1 MLINE
6 KGQLLER
13 FQFISL
19 ASFEN
24 EDALQPSAACK
35 PVSFDKSPDGLSQS
49 WQAGWV
55 PPGFELTQALERT
68 SPLSPE
74 PVAYLLY
81 GDGLARFSIFLEP
94 LQGAAAE
101 DARSQFGPT
110 AVVSRRMSTAEGDVM
125 VTVVGEI
132 PLGTAERVALSMQG
146 GDTKSVQ

>member
-1 MLINE
+1 M
-6 KGQLLER
+6 
-13 FQFISL
+13 
-19 ASFEN
+19 
-24 EDALQPSAACK
+24 
-35 PVSFDKSPDGLSQS
+35 
-49 WQAGWV
+49 
-55 PPGFELTQALERT
+55 
-68 SPLSPE
+68 
-74 PVAYLLY
+74 AYLLY

-146 GDTKSVQ
+146 GDTKSAQ

>member
-1 MLINE
+1 M
-6 KGQLLER
+6 
-13 FQFISL
+13 
-19 ASFEN
+19 
-24 EDALQPSAACK
+24 
-35 PVSFDKSPDGLSQS
+35 
-49 WQAGWV
+49 
-55 PPGFELTQALERT
+55 TQALERT
-68 SPLSPE
+68 SPLSAE

-146 GDTKSVQ
+146 GDAKSAK